1 MGMEVY
7 SWWSRRIRPGRAVK
21 GSFPNPSTVHTVTA
35 FNLAGST
42 TATVTLTVRS
52 IFQNWAANYGLDPAT
67 HGASGADP
75 DGDSFSN
82 ALEHAFGTSSVA
94 GGEELVKTATV
105 AGEFTVQWLQ
115 WTDGSTSYTVHETS
129 SLSSSWSASSAV
141 VQAGS
146 ESTPPSGYEWK
157 RIAVPVADRKIYRI
171 NAFFKG
177 ACNFRLNQ
185 SLLE

>member
-35 FNLAGST
+35 FNPAGST

-52 IFQNWAANYGLDPAT
+52 IFQNWATDYGLDPAT
-67 HGASGADP
+67 HGASGADS

-82 ALEHAFGTSSVA
+82 ALEYAFGTSP
-94 GGEELVKTATV
+94 V
-105 AGEFTVQWLQ
+105 AGE
-115 WTDGSTSYTVHETS
+115 GSWSRPPRWRVS
-129 SLSSSWSASSAV
+129 LLSSGCSGRTVLLATPCRRPPPFHHLGRLPRPWS
-141 VQAGS
+141 
-146 ESTPPSGYEWK
+146 K
-157 RIAVPVADRKIYRI
+157 RARKAPRQVGTRKKITVPTSDRKFYRI

>member
-35 FNLAGST
+35 SNPAGST

-52 IFQNWAANYGLDPAT
+52 IFQNWAANYGLDPAI

-82 ALEHAFGTSSVA
+82 ALEYAFGASPVA
-94 GGEELVKTATV
+94 GGGELIKTATV

-115 WTDGSTSYTVHETS
+115 WTDGSTSYTVQETS
-129 SLSSSWSASSAV
+129 SLSSSWSASSAL
-141 VQAGS
+141 VQDGS
-146 ESTPPSGYEWK
+146 GANPPTGCE
-157 RIAVPVADRKIYRI
+157 
-171 NAFFKG
+171 
-177 ACNFRLNQ
+177 
-185 SLLE
+185 